1 MAQGLLGTLCVTSG
15 LLAVGM
21 GLWLSASR
29 LRRTRRVHRKR
40 GLVHAAMP
48 EGWGSWF
55 FQGFADVTMGTR
67 WMVAGLTL
75 AAFLVLG
82 VSLVCLG
89 LHLAR

>member
-1 MAQGLLGTLCVTSG
+1 MAI
-15 LLAVGM
+15 GM
-21 GLWLSASR
+21 GLVLAVSR

-67 WMVAGLTL
+67 WVVAVLLLT
-75 AAFLVLG
+75 FWSVLG
-82 VSLVCLG
+82 VTLVSLG
-89 LHLAR
+89 IHLAR